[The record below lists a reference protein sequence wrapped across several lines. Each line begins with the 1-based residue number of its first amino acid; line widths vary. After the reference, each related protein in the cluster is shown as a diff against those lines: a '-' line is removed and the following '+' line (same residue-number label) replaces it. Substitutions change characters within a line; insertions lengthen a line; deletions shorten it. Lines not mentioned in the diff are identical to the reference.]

1 MESIILRLNLFWR
14 VSLMNS
20 ETAKIKAKSKV
31 MLWCTLLVC
40 FVLVGGAWEYLHQT
54 QPLDQTTLIF
64 KPEHENGKTV
74 EQVVNKKSVE
84 QAKENKVE
92 NVPAKDET
100 VVVDSTAEPE
110 EPEAEF
116 EALQEF
122 LGYMQ
127 ELQKQIDG
135 DWQHV
140 SVLDKIEQEE
150 IAPKEEKP
158 QQVVVF
164 DENKIEVYDSEK
176 GVVGVIDVT
185 TQTKDI
191 VEPVA
196 EIKTEPQVKEEVSA
210 VEQAIVANGTE
221 VIENAEQEIIDA
233 AEKAQ
238 MAATA
243 VENIVRENVQAEM
256 NRVEESG
263 DEMPIILIPGL
274 QNM

>member
-1 MESIILRLNLFWR
+1 
-14 VSLMNS
+14 MNS
-20 ETAKIKAKSKV
+20 ETAKIKAKSKL
-31 MLWCTLLVC
+31 MLWFTLWICV
-40 FVLVGGAWEYLHQT
+40 VLVGGAWEYLHQT

-64 KPEHENGKTV
+64 KPGNGEEENINQAIVEKNIAQNDVQTV
-74 EQVVNKKSVE
+74 EKNEPQ
-84 QAKENKVE
+84 KEGNEAVKE
-92 NVPAKDET
+92 EPAAIEGN
-100 VVVDSTAEPE
+100 SLQE

-127 ELQKQIDG
+127 ELQQQLEDVH
-135 DWQHV
+135 QHV
-140 SVLDKIEQEE
+140 FVLDRIKQEE

-158 QQVVVF
+158 QQAVVF

-185 TQTKDI
+185 AQKKEI

-196 EIKTEPQVKEEVSA
+196 EIKTKPQAKEEISA
-210 VEQAIVANGTE
+210 VEQAIVADGTE

-238 MAATA
+238 MAASEA
-243 VENIVRENVQAEM
+243 ENIVRENVQAEM

-263 DEMPIILIPGL
+263 DDMPIILIPGL